1 MLKLIYGAMLILFS
15 SAAFLFS
22 KEKQDFNCSHSISG
36 VVKELKDETGF
47 YLYIQSEDNKIY
59 YPYIDKK
66 DVVLA
71 SGAKVRVCFENTG
84 SLSHGQPLI
93 RINHIS
99 YLP

>member
-1 MLKLIYGAMLILFS
+1 MLKLIYGAALVLFS

-22 KEKQDFNCSHSISG
+22 KEKEEFNCSHAITG
-36 VVKELKDETGF
+36 EVKELKDETGF
-47 YLYIQSEDNKIY
+47 YLYIETADKKVY
-59 YPYIDKK
+59 FPYIDKK

-71 SGAKVRVCFENTG
+71 SGSKVRVCYENTQ
-84 SLSHGQPLI
+84 SLSHGKPLI

>member
-1 MLKLIYGAMLILFS
+1 MLKLIYAAALVLFS

-22 KEKQDFNCSHSISG
+22 KEKEEFNCEHAITG
-36 VVKELKDETGF
+36 EVKELKDETGF
-47 YLYIQSEDNKIY
+47 YLYIETADKKVY

-71 SGAKVRVCFENTG
+71 SGAKVRVCFEKTN

>member
-1 MLKLIYGAMLILFS
+1 MLKLIYASAMILFS

-22 KEKQDFNCSHSISG
+22 KEKEDFNCNLSITG
-36 VVKELKDETGF
+36 EVKELKDETGF
-47 YLYIQSEDNKIY
+47 YLYIETADKKVY

-71 SGAKVRVCFENTG
+71 SGAKVRVCFEKTN

-93 RINHIS
+93 KINHIS